1 MILFAMKVPVKRHN
15 ITPGFVEDALDALR
29 LRGIESGPLL
39 RKAGLP
45 EKVTA
50 PITNVEY
57 GRLWWLIAETIG
69 DEYFGLGARPMRP
82 GSFNMMCYAVLHSG
96 NLDRALRRALQF
108 LNITLDSPSGELR
121 SRDGAAMVILTRASR
136 SRAAF
141 AYRAYLMILM
151 GVASWLIGRRIPLRR
166 LDFDC
171 PAPVH
176 RNDYNQFFGAPVRF
190 DQPQTCL
197 VFDAAYLSL
206 PVVRSDIALESFLR
220 EAPGNLLIRYRHD
233 HDTSSRVRARLSA
246 TSPEAWPDFPAMAQ
260 ALDHSPATLR
270 RKLRAEGQSFGAI
283 KDELRSVLAQR
294 LLREGRVSV
303 AEVAAA
309 LGYSEPSAFHRA
321 FLKWTGQSPG
331 QFRGNS

>member
-1 MILFAMKVPVKRHN
+1 MERRN
-15 ITPGFVEDALDALR
+15 ITPGFVEDALESLR
-29 LRGIESGPLL
+29 LRGIEAGPLL
-39 RKAGLP
+39 RTAGLP
-45 EKVTA
+45 DAVTG
-50 PITNVEY
+50 PVTNAQY
-57 GRLWWLIAETIG
+57 GRLWWLIAEVIG
-69 DEYFGLGARPMRP
+69 DEYFGLGARAMRP

-96 NLDRALRRALQF
+96 NLERALRRALQF
-108 LNITLDSPSGELR
+108 LDITLDDPRGELL
-121 SRDGAAMVILTRASR
+121 SRNGAAMVVLRRSDRA
-136 SRAAF
+136 RAAF

-176 RNDYNQFFGAPVRF
+176 RNDYNQFFGAPVHF

-197 VFDAAYLSL
+197 VFDAAYLAL
-206 PVVRSDIALESFLR
+206 PLVRSDVALESFLR

-246 TSPEAWPDFPAMAQ
+246 VTPEDWPDFEAMAG
-260 ALDHSPATLR
+260 ALHHSPATLR

-294 LLREGRVSV
+294 LLREGQTSV
-303 AEVAAA
+303 AEVAAQ

-331 QFRGNS
+331 QFRGSS